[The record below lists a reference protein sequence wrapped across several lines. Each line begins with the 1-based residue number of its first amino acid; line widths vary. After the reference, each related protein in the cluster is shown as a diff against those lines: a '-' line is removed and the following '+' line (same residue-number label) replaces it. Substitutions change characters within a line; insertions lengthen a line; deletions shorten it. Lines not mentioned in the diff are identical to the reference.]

1 MPFGNMSGDPEQKYF
16 ADGTVEDIIT
26 LSRIRWL
33 FVIARASSVTYKGQA
48 IDVTAREVRALPRTS
63 GIYLGRNKP

>member
-33 FVIARASSVTYKGQA
+33 FVIARASRFTYKGQA
-48 IDVTAREVRALPRTS
+48 IDVRRVGGEVRALHAHPPN
-63 GIYLGRNKP
+63 G